1 MGAFPTFRGV
11 KCCCS
16 VLNAGRAAFLGSS
29 FATSLVLD
37 WIRAGSLDLVAAAGR
52 MTPLRPSG
60 LVFTLVERL
69 NPVRRVDALA
79 VAGSGCV
86 VSPEPC
92 ARAFE
97 GICIDLGLSAVVLG
111 LVVLLRASGTVLVD
125 CVRE

>member
-1 MGAFPTFRGV
+1 MGAFPAFRGV

-16 VLNAGRAAFLGSS
+16 VLKAGRAAFLGSS
-29 FATSLVLD
+29 FATSLVLACT
-37 WIRAGSLDLVAAAGR
+37 RAGSLDLVAAAGR
-52 MTPLRPSG
+52 IPLRPSG

-79 VAGSGCV
+79 VASSGCM

-97 GICIDLGLSAVVLG
+97 GMCIDLGLSAVVLG
-111 LVVLLRASGTVLVD
+111 LAVLLRASGTVLVD

>member
-1 MGAFPTFRGV
+1 
-11 KCCCS
+11 
-16 VLNAGRAAFLGSS
+16 LGSS

-37 WIRAGSLDLVAAAGR
+37 CTRAGSLDLVAAAGR
-52 MTPLRPSG
+52 MTPLIPSG

-79 VAGSGCV
+79 VASSGCMV

-92 ARAFE
+92 TRVFE
-97 GICIDLGLSAVVLG
+97 GMCIDLGLSAVVLG
-111 LVVLLRASGTVLVD
+111 LAVLLRASGTVLVD